1 MPFAMVGKESAPGLS
16 LAGGA
21 LAAGERPAALGAG
34 AVDEPAG
41 VADSMAALSLSGQDA
56 MQTLST
62 LCKSAANGDALSTT
76 GLGLA
81 GA

>member
-1 MPFAMVGKESAPGLS
+1 ML

-21 LAAGERPAALGAG
+21 LATGEKPAALGLG

-41 VADSMAALSLSGQDA
+41 VADSMSALSLSGQDA
-56 MQTLST
+56 MQTLNT
-62 LCKSAANGDALSTT
+62 LCKSAANGEALSTT
-76 GLGLA
+76 GLGLS